1 MSTAT
6 PGRRERLARLAGAV
20 PVARILALVGV
31 ALVLGAFLSVLHE
44 ILVVT
49 GEPRRLYYVVGGAIL
64 AGTGLAQVIRPRTA
78 AGLGV
83 AGIVVGMYLYVTS
96 LPGGFG
102 FLALLLPMLD
112 DAVALLSGLSVL
124 RIVNADVWALA
135 AAPAPVFL
143 AWYLAVR
150 RRYVA
155 ASSVAGTGLALVV
168 LTGDAGTATTLVG
181 VLGATLAVAF
191 GDFDHRGERLRNADG
206 LVVLLSAMVLLTLAV
221 GIVPGA
227 AGSFVSTDGV
237 GTETSTVESSLV
249 YAGDS
254 VAVAGAVELS
264 PEVRYTVEADERAYW
279 RVSTYDRYT
288 GGGWVR
294 TGELR
299 PYQGELQ
306 GPPGRNRRLE
316 QTYTAETDIATL
328 PAATRP
334 TEVRNVPVPVQVDD
348 AGGLQP
354 AGPLQAGE
362 SYTVVSERPAARSG
376 ALREAGTDY
385 PDDVEERYTQLPSS
399 SPERV
404 AERTDRLTANAEN
417 PYDTARVVERYLENN
432 YAYSLDVERP
442 RGDIADRFLFEM
454 DAGYCTYFATTMVTM
469 LRTQDVPARL
479 AVGYTPG
486 QRVGDDEW
494 VVRGYNSHA
503 WVEVYFPEHGWIQFD
518 PTPSAPRE
526 RTERQRLEEAR
537 TADSPAVDT
546 GASVNSEYDAGTPE
560 PRDDENGTPGAG
572 GPGASGGRIDRS
584 SSVDP
589 GETADQ
595 ETDDGPLSGGSVPLP
610 TPEQAGFGLVVLAGA
625 AAVGRRTGVDRR
637 LYREMWLR
645 RLPEGTPEEVVTGA
659 FHRVVHLEERAGRER
674 EPGETARSFLSHSG
688 ADARRVGELY
698 EQARYGHGVD
708 EADAAEAAARLAA
721 LLERRSRLPHRVKTP
736 ETRGR

>member
-1 MSTAT
+1 M
-6 PGRRERLARLAGAV
+6 
-20 PVARILALVGV
+20 I
-31 ALVLGAFLSVLHE
+31 
-44 ILVVT
+44 
-49 GEPRRLYYVVGGAIL
+49 
-64 AGTGLAQVIRPRTA
+64 
-78 AGLGV
+78 
-83 AGIVVGMYLYVTS
+83 
-96 LPGGFG
+96 
-102 FLALLLPMLD
+102 D
-112 DAVALLSGLSVL
+112 DAVALLAGLSIL

-143 AWYLAVR
+143 ATYLAAR

-155 ASSVAGTGLALVV
+155 ASGVAGLALGMVV
-168 LTGDAGTATTLVG
+168 LTGDAGTTATLAGVVG
-181 VLGATLAVAF
+181 VTLAVAF
-191 GDFDHRGERLRNADG
+191 GDCDRRGERVRNADG
-206 LVVLLSAMVLLTLAV
+206 LLLVLSTMVVVTLFV
-221 GIVPGA
+221 GAVPGA
-227 AGSFVSTDGV
+227 SEAVVSTEGV
-237 GTETSTVESSLV
+237 GGETSTVESSLV

-254 VAVAGAVELS
+254 IAVTGAVELA
-264 PEVRYTVEADERAYW
+264 PAVRYTVEADDPSYW
-279 RVSTYDRYT
+279 RVGTYDRYT

-294 TGELR
+294 TGDLR
-299 PYQGELQ
+299 GYEGSLR
-306 GPPGRNRRLE
+306 GPPGRSTQLT
-316 QTYTAETDIATL
+316 QTYTAETSIATL
-328 PAATRP
+328 PAANRP
-334 TEVRNVPVPVQVDD
+334 TAIRDVPVPVRVTP
-348 AGGLQP
+348 AGDLQP
-354 AGPLQAGE
+354 ASPLRAGE
-362 SYTVVSERPAARSG
+362 SYTVESQRPTARPAE
-376 ALREAGTDY
+376 LRAAGTEY
-385 PDDVEERYTQLPSS
+385 PDAIEERYTQLPGST
-399 SPERV
+399 PDRV
-404 AERTDRLTANAEN
+404 GERTDRLTANADN
-417 PYDTARVVERYLENN
+417 PYDTARVVERYLENEKN
-432 YAYSLDVERP
+432 YSTSVERP
-442 RGDIADRFLFEM
+442 RGDVADAFLFEM

-469 LRTQDVPARL
+469 LRSQDVPARL

-486 QRVGDDEW
+486 QQVGADQW

-503 WVEVYFPEHGWIQFD
+503 WVEVYVPGHGWIRFD

-560 PRDDENGTPGAG
+560 PRDDENSTPGAG

-625 AAVGRRTGVDRR
+625 AAVGRRTGVDRL

-674 EPGETARSFLSHSG
+674 EPGETARSFLSHSD

-708 EADAAEAAARLAA
+708 ESDAAEAAARLAA